1 MCYVNISVI
10 TDYDAGLEGEHGIAP
25 FQWLLR
31 LRYITEYRPRP
42 RRHSAHRADGSRWP
56 HVSLCGICDGR
67 LICWPWEIEH
77 VSNGHYLAAIADFY
91 DDPARQPEVG
101 LCCVGGNQLPL
112 VDLYVPPEMEAMD
125 CWSADWP
132 IDVGDRTAKLL
143 ASTSDIVAAASTFH
157 YDGAGTC

>member
-1 MCYVNISVI
+1 MAARVVVRNMRW
-10 TDYDAGLEGEHGIAP
+10 AP
-25 FQWLLR
+25 NML
-31 LRYITEYRPRP
+31 
-42 RRHSAHRADGSRWP
+42 
-56 HVSLCGICDGR
+56 
-67 LICWPWEIEH
+67 PWEIEH